1 MTWLA
6 TPGID
11 GLVQGSRPTLIE
23 ADKGNELIDALN
35 ILRNISISPGD
46 RNQVLYSADGVK
58 IEFAATM
65 SDFNGSIEV
74 LDATDISKKWILTF
88 EFGLI
93 RSIVQQASAFE
104 EKIIEICE
112 DGSGVDVTFVV
123 KS

>member
-46 RNQVLYSADGVK
+46 RNQVLYSEDGVK

-93 RSIVQQASAFE
+93 RSIVQQTSAFE
-104 EKIIEICE
+104 EKIIQICE
-112 DGSGVDVTFVV
+112 GGSAVDVTFVV

>member
-1 MTWLA
+1 MTWIDK
-6 TPGID
+6 PGID
-11 GLVQGSRPTLIE
+11 ELVQGSRPTLIE
-23 ADKGNELIDALN
+23 AEKGNEVIDALN

-46 RNQVLYSADGVK
+46 KNQVLYSADGVK

-65 SDFNGSIEV
+65 SDFNGAIEV

>member
-1 MTWLA
+1 MSWLA

-23 ADKGNELIDALN
+23 AEKGNEVIDALN

-46 RNQVLYSADGVK
+46 KNQVLYSADGVK

-88 EFGLI
+88 EFGMI
-93 RSIVQQASAFE
+93 RSIVSQASAFE

-112 DGSGVDVTFVV
+112 DGSAVDVTFVV

>member
-11 GLVQGSRPTLIE
+11 KLVKGSHPTLIE
-23 ADKGNELIDALN
+23 AEKGNEVIDALN

-46 RNQVLYSADGVK
+46 KNQVLYSDDGVK

-88 EFGLI
+88 EFGMI
-93 RSIVQQASAFE
+93 RSIVSQASAFE
-104 EKIIEICE
+104 EKVVQICE
-112 DGSGVDVTFVV
+112 SGSAVDVTFVV

>member
-23 ADKGNELIDALN
+23 AEKGNEVIDALN

-46 RNQVLYSADGVK
+46 QNKVLYSEDGVK

-88 EFGLI
+88 EFGMI
-93 RSIVQQASAFE
+93 RSVVSQASAFE
-104 EKIIEICE
+104 EKVVQICE
-112 DGSGVDVTFVV
+112 SGSAVDVTFVV

>member
-23 ADKGNELIDALN
+23 AEKGNEVIDALN

-46 RNQVLYSADGVK
+46 KNQVLYSDDGVK

-74 LDATDISKKWILTF
+74 LDATDISKKCILTF
-88 EFGLI
+88 EFGMI
-93 RSIVQQASAFE
+93 RSIVSQASAFE
-104 EKIIEICE
+104 EKVVQICE
-112 DGSGVDVTFVV
+112 SGSAVDVTFVV

>member
-11 GLVQGSRPTLIE
+11 KLVKGSHPTLIE
-23 ADKGNELIDALN
+23 AEKGNEVIDALN

-46 RNQVLYSADGVK
+46 KNQVLYSDDGVK
-58 IEFAATM
+58 IEFASTL

-74 LDATDISKKWILTF
+74 LDATDISKKWVLTF
-88 EFGLI
+88 EFGML
-93 RSIVQQASAFE
+93 RSIVSQASAFE

-112 DGSGVDVTFVV
+112 GGSAVDVTFVV